1 MKYKGNVYSYFN
13 LSGILFCIF
22 IAWASY
28 YNYKNLQITG
38 LLAFFVFC
46 VLKCAMLAKFK
57 KDILEKVI
65 VLSEAQNG
73 ILAAVEFDE
82 KAFRENID
90 EKAELIDKIER
101 LDDGFNSLF
110 ARVKETL
117 DGHKDEYKSEI
128 TIIKELIKSVTELAV
143 RVQAQEAR
151 NKVLAENRFAQMRKE
166 VSNAKRNTQA
176 ASTYYNSMNKLNFE
190 PHLMDQKK

>member
-1 MKYKGNVYSYFN
+1 METE
-13 LSGILFCIF
+13 
-22 IAWASY
+22 
-28 YNYKNLQITG
+28 NYVQMMTDSLI
-38 LLAFFVFC
+38 
-46 VLKCAMLAKFK
+46 MK

-73 ILAAVEFDE
+73 ILAAAEFDE
-82 KAFRENID
+82 NAFRENID

-128 TIIKELIKSVTELAV
+128 TVIKELIKSVTELAV
-143 RVQAQEAR
+143 DRKSTR
-151 NKVLAENRFAQMRKE
+151 LNSSHNRESRMPSSA
-166 VSNAKRNTQA
+166 
-176 ASTYYNSMNKLNFE
+176 
-190 PHLMDQKK
+190 

>member
-73 ILAAVEFDE
+73 ILAAAEFDE
-82 KAFRENID
+82 NAFRENID

-110 ARVKETL
+110 TRVKETL

-128 TIIKELIKSVTELAV
+128 TVIKELIKSVTELAV

>member
-1 MKYKGNVYSYFN
+1 METE
-13 LSGILFCIF
+13 
-22 IAWASY
+22 
-28 YNYKNLQITG
+28 NYVQMMTDSLI
-38 LLAFFVFC
+38 
-46 VLKCAMLAKFK
+46 MK

-73 ILAAVEFDE
+73 ILAAAEFEE

-90 EKAELIDKIER
+90 EKAELIK
-101 LDDGFNSLF
+101 N
-110 ARVKETL
+110 
-117 DGHKDEYKSEI
+117 
-128 TIIKELIKSVTELAV
+128 VTELAV

>member
-1 MKYKGNVYSYFN
+1 METE
-13 LSGILFCIF
+13 
-22 IAWASY
+22 
-28 YNYKNLQITG
+28 NYVQMMTDSLI
-38 LLAFFVFC
+38 
-46 VLKCAMLAKFK
+46 MK

-73 ILAAVEFDE
+73 ILAAAEFDE
-82 KAFRENID
+82 NAFRENID

-128 TIIKELIKSVTELAV
+128 TVIKELIKSVTELAV

-166 VSNAKRNTQA
+166 VSNARNTQA

>member
-1 MKYKGNVYSYFN
+1 METE
-13 LSGILFCIF
+13 
-22 IAWASY
+22 
-28 YNYKNLQITG
+28 NYVQMMTDSLI
-38 LLAFFVFC
+38 
-46 VLKCAMLAKFK
+46 MK

-73 ILAAVEFDE
+73 ILAAAEFDE

-128 TIIKELIKSVTELAV
+128 TVIKELIKNVTELAV
-143 RVQAQEAR
+143 RVQAR